1 MNFYYQSNGLK
12 TTRRMKRFSFW
23 TQKKKRLGEA
33 LWANQKS
40 PGMEIGR
47 NLNFNDCVSLLCRK
61 AGRKLAM
68 LARLSKFMSKQK
80 QIFMKTFTES

>member
-1 MNFYYQSNGLK
+1 MVWKQQDAWKDLVSGHE
-12 TTRRMKRFSFW
+12 
-23 TQKKKRLGEA
+23 KKRLGEA

-80 QIFMKTFTES
+80 